1 LKSEGKES
9 IFKKTELLKNDLKT
23 PFRKENFSK
32 MSEISCCSNH
42 TCTSQFDKTVDEYM
56 TCSLCLQPAYCSEEC
71 RLLDW
76 PAHACP
82 NVVQTPSLQVGF
94 AVPYYY
100 EDMLTAEDLQDMP
113 VDSPIFQSFQV
124 NHYNANRTI
133 SQYMVPSL
141 VPLEKNAQSKDD
153 EAPIARGKN
162 PAKLLTLLNTNYTLR
177 ISVQGRTVDVIGTIP
192 NDMIY
197 KENNTNPTARAL
209 SGGGA
214 TFKEKARNVF
224 RGGLRRALHHAETSY
239 IFWPQNRRLRE
250 NLIEVDLAGDI
261 EVWLLVKDTSGKEK
275 AISYVTA
282 GYKLPVPGKNDVS
295 AAGRKVQQMFRSQL
309 EMKFKGSDLSTKN
322 LYVRRYSDFEGNG
335 IVLTFEITPGSY
347 KAKLVDVEYVVDAER
362 VKVAE
367 LPTNVPTVDTKD
379 SLKKTLGSLGMTKD
393 GSDEDDEA
401 PPPPPDDKEELKK
414 SMIST
419 QYKCNVRD
427 FEDIMGLSMALE
439 TFIAN
444 DSNQNSKSLES
455 HAAIIKEY
463 VHKMQDNQGVAPE
476 SIPPEVDVAVMT
488 AVNAMYE
495 PIGLTPKEWERRVTN
510 ADVSAF
516 VQAVD
521 DIIEKI
527 NQIESG
533 KGAVKAGTAKGTV
546 TQWVR
551 SARSNVLR
559 RDLRKAKAAID
570 KNEKI
575 LSRTT
580 QWDEIQKAR
589 TKIMQV
595 I

>member
-1 LKSEGKES
+1 M
-9 IFKKTELLKNDLKT
+9 T
-23 PFRKENFSK
+23 
-32 MSEISCCSNH
+32 EISCCSNH

-82 NVVQTPSLQVGF
+82 NVVQTPSLNVGF

-100 EDMLTAEDLQDMP
+100 EDMLTAEELQDAP
-113 VDSPIFQSFQV
+113 VNSPIFQSFQV

-141 VPLEKNAQSKDD
+141 VPLEKYAQSKDD

-177 ISVQGRTVDVIGTIP
+177 ISVGGRTLDVVGQIP

-197 KENNTNPTARAL
+197 KENNANPTARAL

-239 IFWPQNRRLRE
+239 IFWPPNHRIRE
-250 NLIEVDLAGDI
+250 NLVEVDLAGDL
-261 EVWLLVKDTSGKEK
+261 EVSLRVKDSTGKEK
-275 AISYVTA
+275 VISYVNA
-282 GYKLPVPGKNDVS
+282 GYKLPMPGKNDVS

-335 IVLTFEITPGSY
+335 IVVTFEITPGSY
-347 KAKLVDVEYVVDAER
+347 KAKLVDLEYIVDAER
-362 VKVAE
+362 VKGAE
-367 LPTNVPTVDTKD
+367 IPGVTQSEKD
-379 SLKKTLGSLGMTKD
+379 SLKKVLNEPEL
-393 GSDEDDEA
+393 SDDDEA
-401 PPPPPDDKEELKK
+401 PPPPPDDKVKLK

-419 QYKCNVRD
+419 QYRCNVRD

-444 DSNQNSKSLES
+444 DSNSNTKTLES

>member
-1 LKSEGKES
+1 M
-9 IFKKTELLKNDLKT
+9 T
-23 PFRKENFSK
+23 
-32 MSEISCCSNH
+32 EISCCSNH

-82 NVVQTPSLQVGF
+82 NVVQTPSLNVGF

-100 EDMLTAEDLQDMP
+100 EDMLTAEELQDAP

-141 VPLEKNAQSKDD
+141 VPSLVEKYAQSKDD

-162 PAKLLTLLNTNYTLR
+162 PAQLSGFSNYVLK
-177 ISVQGRTVDVIGTIP
+177 INVQGRSIDVEGLIP
-192 NDMIY
+192 ADMIF
-197 KENNTNPTARAL
+197 KENNMNPKARAL

-239 IFWPQNRRLRE
+239 IFWPRNELIRK

-261 EVWLLVKDTSGKEK
+261 TISLYLQQTDKTKSSV
-275 AISYVTA
+275 SYVSA

-335 IVLTFEITPGSY
+335 IVVTFEITPGSY

-362 VKVAE
+362 VKGA
-367 LPTNVPTVDTKD
+367 DTATDD
-379 SLKKTLGSLGMTKD
+379 SLKKTLGPLGMTKD

-419 QYKCNVRD
+419 QYRCNVRD

-444 DSNQNSKSLES
+444 DSNSNTKTLES

>member
-1 LKSEGKES
+1 
-9 IFKKTELLKNDLKT
+9 
-23 PFRKENFSK
+23 

-100 EDMLTAEDLQDMP
+100 EDMLTAEELQDMP

-133 SQYMVPSL
+133 SQYVVPAL
-141 VPLEKNAQSKDD
+141 VPLEKYAQSKDD
-153 EAPIARGKN
+153 ETPIARGKN
-162 PAKLLTLLNTNYTLR
+162 PAQLSGFSNYVLK
-177 ISVQGRTVDVIGTIP
+177 INVQGRTIEVDGLIP
-192 NDMIY
+192 GDMIF
-197 KENNTNPTARAL
+197 KENNMNPKARAL

-239 IFWPQNRRLRE
+239 IFWPRNELIRK
-250 NLIEVDLAGDI
+250 NLVEVDLAGDI
-261 EVWLLVKDTSGKEK
+261 TVSLYLQKTDKTKSSV
-275 AISYVTA
+275 SYVSA

-362 VKVAE
+362 VKGAD
-367 LPTNVPTVDTKD
+367 TVTDD
-379 SLKKTLGSLGMTKD
+379 SLKKTLGPLGMTKG

-463 VHKMQDNQGVAPE
+463 VHKMQDNQGLAPE

-495 PIGLTPKEWERRVTN
+495 PIGMSQSQWDKKAMGTFDNFEKDVDRIIARIKELRTKSSE
-510 ADVSAF
+510 
-516 VQAVD
+516 D
-521 DIIEKI
+521 DP
-527 NQIESG
+527 SR
-533 KGAVKAGTAKGTV
+533 AKGKIKRGFRTIF
-546 TQWVR
+546 QKKPLL
-551 SARSNVLR
+551 A
-559 RDLRKAKAAID
+559 DLDRIIKAID
-570 KNEKI
+570 KVTGSFGEFGASDEVVKKWNTLREKVVQAKR
-575 LSRTT
+575 SGV
-580 QWDEIQKAR
+580 Q
-589 TKIMQV
+589 
-595 I
+595 